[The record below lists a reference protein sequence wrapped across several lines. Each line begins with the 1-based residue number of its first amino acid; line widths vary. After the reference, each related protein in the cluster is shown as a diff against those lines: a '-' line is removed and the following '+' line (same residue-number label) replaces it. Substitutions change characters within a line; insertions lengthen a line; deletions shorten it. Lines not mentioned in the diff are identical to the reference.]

1 MSSSLVLQQPTVR
14 RFLPWG
20 LWALALAVVLTLG
33 FKTSGLGTS
42 PAVLE
47 TRSVAVKAPRTK
59 HRLKVEAV
67 LVAPGESVKA
77 GQVLA
82 RMDPS
87 EVDADLAVERAKA
100 QVLEL
105 QVASLRVK
113 LHDDRARTAD
123 QLAFDAERA
132 SLELARIVSET
143 ERDRSELTQLDEA
156 LAQEQRLVT
165 EKLANFERLNELKLK
180 RAALSRK
187 VEEYRATVEKAR
199 VSAGGTARRL
209 DQWRKMVLGTSAE
222 SASHVLDQIAP
233 ARAAAE
239 AQRERVRREELFR
252 SQLELKAPF
261 DGRVGEVLL
270 RPGDVAA
277 SVDQAV
283 LTVVDDHPSTAIAYV
298 DQRWANRIKIGDRAE
313 LIPRDRSGPPRVG
326 QVTTLAPS
334 IGELPVRFRHFPNVR
349 EYGRNVFIKL
359 EAAASL
365 PGQAFDVT
373 FHPGSG
379 ASR

>member
-1 MSSSLVLQQPTVR
+1 MSSNLVIQQPAVR

-20 LWALALAVVLTLG
+20 LWALALAVVLAFG

-47 TRSVAVKAPRTK
+47 TRSVAVKCPRTK

-67 LVAPGESVKA
+67 LVAPGDSVKA

-87 EVDADLAVERAKA
+87 EVDADLAVARAIA
-100 QVLEL
+100 QELEL

-123 QLAFDAERA
+123 QLAFDAERSA
-132 SLELARIVSET
+132 LELARVVSET
-143 ERDRSELTQLDEA
+143 ERDRSELTQLDES
-156 LAQEQRLVT
+156 LAQEQQLVR

-187 VEEYRATVEKAR
+187 VEEHRATVEKAR
-199 VSAGGTARRL
+199 AGADGSARRL
-209 DQWRKMVLGTSAE
+209 DKWRRAVLGTSAE
-222 SASHVLDQIAP
+222 SASRVLDQLAP

-252 SQLELKAPF
+252 GQLELKAPF
-261 DGRVGEVLL
+261 DGRIGEVFL
-270 RPGDVAA
+270 RPGDVAS

-283 LTVVDDHPSTAIAYV
+283 LTVVDDRPSTAIAYV
-298 DQRWANRIKIGDRAE
+298 DQRWANRIKVGDRAE

-326 QVTTLAPS
+326 RVTAVAPS
-334 IGELPVRFRHFPNVR
+334 IGELPERFWHFPNMR

-365 PGQAFDVT
+365 PGQAFDVS
-373 FHPGSG
+373 FQAASG
-379 ASR
+379 AT

>member
-1 MSSSLVLQQPTVR
+1 MSSSLVIQQPAVR

-20 LWALALAVVLTLG
+20 LWALALAVVLALG

-47 TRSVAVKAPRTK
+47 IRSVAVKCPRTR

-67 LVAPGESVKA
+67 LVAPGDSVKA

-87 EVDADLAVERAKA
+87 EVDADLAVARAMA
-100 QVLEL
+100 QELEL

-123 QLAFDAERA
+123 QLAFDAEKSA
-132 SLELARIVSET
+132 LEFARVVSET
-143 ERDRSELTQLDEA
+143 ERDRSELTQLDES
-156 LAQEQRLVT
+156 LAQEQQLVR

-199 VSAGGTARRL
+199 AGADGSARRL
-209 DQWRKMVLGTSAE
+209 DRWRKAVLGTSAE
-222 SASHVLDQIAP
+222 SASRVLDQLAP

-252 SQLELKAPF
+252 GQLELKAPF
-261 DGRVGEVLL
+261 DGRIGEVFL
-270 RPGDVAA
+270 RPGDVAS

-283 LTVVDDHPSTAIAYV
+283 LTVVDDRPSTAIAYV
-298 DQRWANRIKIGDRAE
+298 DQRWANRIKVGDRAE

-326 QVTTLAPS
+326 RVTAVAPS
-334 IGELPVRFRHFPNVR
+334 IGELPERFWHFPNLR

-365 PGQAFDVT
+365 PGQAFDVR
-373 FHPGSG
+373 FQAASG
-379 ASR
+379 TS

>member
-1 MSSSLVLQQPTVR
+1 VSSSLVIQQPAVR

-20 LWALALAVVLTLG
+20 LWTLALAIVLAFGL
-33 FKTSGLGTS
+33 KTGGLGTS

-47 TRSVAVKAPRTK
+47 TRQVAVKCPRTK

-67 LVAPGESVKA
+67 LVAPGDQVKA

-100 QVLEL
+100 QELEL

-113 LHDDRARTAD
+113 LHDERARTAD

-143 ERDRSELTQLDEA
+143 ERDRSELAQLDEA

-187 VEEYRATVEKAR
+187 VEEYRGTVEKAR
-199 VSAGGTARRL
+199 ASADGSARRL
-209 DQWRKMVLGTSAE
+209 DRWRKAVLGTSAE
-222 SASHVLDQIAP
+222 SASRVLDQLAP

-252 SQLELKAPF
+252 GQLELKAPF
-261 DGRVGEVLL
+261 DGRIGEVFL
-270 RPGDVAA
+270 RPGDVAS

-283 LTVVDDHPSTAIAYV
+283 LTVVDDRPSMAIAYV
-298 DQRWANRIKIGDRAE
+298 EQRWANRIKVGDRAE

-326 QVTTLAPS
+326 RVTAVAPS
-334 IGELPVRFRHFPNVR
+334 IGELPERFWHFPNMR

-373 FHPGSG
+373 FRPGAG
-379 ASR
+379 AS

>member
-1 MSSSLVLQQPTVR
+1 MSSDLFARSPALR

-20 LWALALAVVLTLG
+20 LWAGALAVLLAMGT
-33 FKTSGLGTS
+33 KTSGFGTS
-42 PAVLE
+42 PAIVE
-47 TRSVAVKAPRTK
+47 TRSVALKCPRTR

-67 LVAPGESVKA
+67 LAAPGDWVKA

-87 EVDADLAVERAKA
+87 EADADLAVERAKL
-100 QVLEL
+100 QQMEL

-123 QLAFDAERA
+123 QLAFEAEKA
-132 SLELARIVSET
+132 ALDLARIVTET
-143 ERDRSELTQLDEA
+143 ERDRSELAQLDEA
-156 LAQEQRLVT
+156 LGQEQRLVT
-165 EKLANFERLNELKLK
+165 EKLANFERLAELKLK
-180 RAALSRK
+180 RAALSSK
-187 VEEYRATVEKAR
+187 VEETRVTLEKAR
-199 VSAGGTARRL
+199 AGADGTARRL
-209 DQWRKMVLGTSAE
+209 DQWRKTVLGTSAE

-270 RPGDVAA
+270 RPGDVAG
-277 SVDQAV
+277 SVDQPV
-283 LTVVDDHPSTAIAYV
+283 LTVVDDRPTTAIAYV
-298 DQRWANRIKIGDRAE
+298 DQRWANRIQVGDRAE

-326 QVTTLAPS
+326 QVTALGPS
-334 IGELPVRFRHFPNVR
+334 IAELPLRFRRFPNVR

-373 FHPGSG
+373 FRAAPG
-379 ASR
+379 ARR